1 MNFPIFFIQNLLI
14 LFEWSSTP
22 YTVPTEKQLDI
33 QFVTNPFTGY
43 HVIIDTGSVT
53 HDQVRRWNNIPKEK
67 LMAYSNFQLDVTKA
81 AVSHFIQLL
90 PDGLTLSVDW
100 FHANKSTILA
110 PVSVNITQKRT
121 AQRGINSLKKTADSV
136 NGVIAALQEGL
147 VVRSFIYKWCN
158 FP

>member
-1 MNFPIFFIQNLLI
+1 
-14 LFEWSSTP
+14 
-22 YTVPTEKQLDI
+22 
-33 QFVTNPFTGY
+33 
-43 HVIIDTGSVT
+43 
-53 HDQVRRWNNIPKEK
+53 
-67 LMAYSNFQLDVTKA
+67 MAYSNFQLDVTKA

-121 AQRGINSLKKTADSV
+121 AQRGINSLKKTSDSV

-147 VVRSFIYKWCN
+147 VVRSFIYK
-158 FP
+158 